1 MKFDDSIIEV
11 NEDGLF
17 VPRPYQEDA
26 LTSIESLYSEGL
38 NRQLVFFATGL
49 GKSSGV
55 MMHLPM
61 RFPHHVL
68 DHGMIFL
75 AHRRKILMQAYNDFK
90 EAYPNLWVGLEMGE
104 REATGME
111 DVIFASVESLGREYQ
126 MRITKY
132 QDWNRMT
139 IRGL

>member
-1 MKFDDSIIEV
+1 
-11 NEDGLF
+11 
-17 VPRPYQEDA
+17 
-26 LTSIESLYSEGL
+26 
-38 NRQLVFFATGL
+38 
-49 GKSSGV
+49 

-132 QDWNRMT
+132 QDRKFGAMPPTSMQRRPRTSGGGSTSPLKTRTERSTRWQ
-139 IRGL
+139 IGSC